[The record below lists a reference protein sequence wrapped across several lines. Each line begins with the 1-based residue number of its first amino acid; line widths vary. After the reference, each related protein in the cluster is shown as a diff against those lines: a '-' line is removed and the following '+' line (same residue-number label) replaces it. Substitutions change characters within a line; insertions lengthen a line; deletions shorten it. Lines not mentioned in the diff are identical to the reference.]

1 MLVLLHFFGTFA
13 RSLIN
18 NKIMYSNTKF
28 AANNLTHSKIFMNSL
43 DFVSPVF
50 HSLSKEAKNKIS
62 KADVMFILNLEQ
74 SYYRK
79 SSANSI
85 NRTAFMD
92 VVEYIVEEARHSD
105 ENFSYRMVAEVLEV
119 KEQYSN

>member
-1 MLVLLHFFGTFA
+1 
-13 RSLIN
+13 
-18 NKIMYSNTKF
+18 MYSNTKF
-28 AANNLTHSKIFMNSL
+28 ATNNLTHSKIFMNSL

-50 HSLSKEAKNKIS
+50 HSLSKESKTNLS

-79 SSANSI
+79 SSANNI

-92 VVEYIVEEARHSD
+92 VVEYIVAEARHSD
-105 ENFSYRMVAEVLEV
+105 ENFSYRMVAEVLEA